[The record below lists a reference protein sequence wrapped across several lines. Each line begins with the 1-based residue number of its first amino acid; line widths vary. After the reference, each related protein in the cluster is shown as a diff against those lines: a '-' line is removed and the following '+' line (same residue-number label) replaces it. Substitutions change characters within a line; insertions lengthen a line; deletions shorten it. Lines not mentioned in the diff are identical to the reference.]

1 MFFNPCLLVVC
12 NILIITDILFV
23 CCTNYRATSVKI
35 PPIIVN
41 SAITSGSIQFSSVQ
55 FSPGT
60 QLCSI
65 FATQWTEGFS
75 VYHQLPELA
84 QTRVQRVWWC
94 HPTISPSVISFSSCP
109 QSFPASESF
118 PMSQLFASGSQSIGA
133 SASASVLPMNIQDSF
148 ALGLTGWIS
157 LQSKGLSRV
166 FSSTTVQKHQFFNTP
181 LS

>member
-1 MFFNPCLLVVC
+1 MLKFIDTFYDSEYAHIVGVLSVHKKICIMQLCAVFSMFFNPCSLVVC

-35 PPIIVN
+35 PTIIVN

-55 FSPGT
+55 FSPVT

-84 QTRVQRVWWC
+84 QTHVHRAGDAIQPS
-94 HPTISPSVISFSSCP
+94 HPLSSPSPPAHNLSQP
-109 QSFPASESF
+109 QN
-118 PMSQLFASGSQSIGA
+118 LFQ
-133 SASASVLPMNIQDSF
+133 
-148 ALGLTGWIS
+148 
-157 LQSKGLSRV
+157 
-166 FSSTTVQKHQFFNTP
+166 
-181 LS
+181 